1 MFKKILIV
9 EDFDTVHKSLST
21 FLKSIGEPIV
31 DVAPYCDEAYI
42 KCKRAALD
50 NEPYDLM
57 ICDLSFKAD
66 HRNEKIGSGEE
77 LAILL
82 NEELP
87 DLKIIIHSIEDHPSR
102 IRKLQPFV
110 SAYVCKGR
118 RGMEY
123 LKIAIDEVSKDNFY
137 LSPDLESSINQS
149 NIKELSGYE
158 TQLLKCLSE
167 GYTQDEICEVFQE
180 KGLSPNSKSSIEKRL
195 KDLRDDFDA
204 KTNPQLIGIVLSL
217 QLI

>member
-9 EDFDTVHKSLST
+9 EDFDTVHKSLRT
-21 FLKSIGEPIV
+21 FLKSIGEPFV
-31 DVAPYCDEAYI
+31 DVAPYCDEAYL

-50 NEPYDLM
+50 KDPYDLM

-82 NEELP
+82 NKELP

-110 SAYVCKGR
+110 NAYVCKGR

-123 LKIAIDEVSKDNFY
+123 LKIAIDEVTKDKFY
-137 LSPDLESSINQS
+137 LSPDLESSLSQS
-149 NIKELSGYE
+149 NIKELSDYE

-167 GYTQDEICEVFQE
+167 GYTQDEICEAFQE

-195 KDLRDDFDA
+195 KDLRDDFGA